1 VLVVHVAPTLEA
13 LAAAWTELVIAREAA
28 APAGSFSS
36 TAVVVPDPGVA
47 HVLDFALARRRGVAA
62 NIRMETSLG
71 RALGTERGAL
81 LGPLVG
87 LLERLAAAESA
98 PASPLEPL
106 RRWLTLGDE
115 PLALLGPR
123 ALDEAKAR
131 RRAALALR
139 LARRFETYAEA
150 PDADPVAS
158 WTAGRAAPSAAG
170 QAETEGWQRALWERL
185 PRPGGDLTVE
195 GGEPLHVVAPAALSP
210 SQVRDLARSAA
221 AREVHA
227 WFVLPAPGRIA
238 GERGGHP
245 LARGA
250 SAAVH
255 DGLTRLQEAAPGA
268 LDLVPGPTRAA
279 TTLLA
284 RLQAVLRG
292 GAPGPGQPD
301 PSLEALACADAR
313 RAAEVVAQ
321 EIGLALRR
329 AEAQGRPLRLQEIAV
344 VLAGDDPDGDRAR
357 LAMAFDAAH
366 RLPLVFSDASPTREL
381 RPVEAARRLLALP
394 GSALVRSE
402 VTELLIH
409 PCVLQRLA
417 VEETMPE
424 LQASFEAWIEAAGVI
439 RGLDASDQAGTYLAA
454 EPAPL
459 HTWDQ
464 GLLRLALA
472 AYMDPA
478 SLDDPAPGVVLAPA
492 PLGPGARVERLVAL
506 ARSLL
511 ADARALRDLR
521 LPLPA
526 WADLLARWVAGLV
539 SGTDEAERGA
549 LERALGALRGLAH
562 VAEDD
567 DAPEPASIPYGVAR
581 ALADEALAKLR
592 PRRDHDLTGGVVVGG
607 LQALRG
613 APFRVVFLLGLAEG
627 AFPAAEPHDALDLRG
642 PVAWDPGRRAR
653 DQAALVERVLAT
665 TERLAVVWVAR
676 DPLTNEEV
684 PWSPAVGALV
694 RAAVDAGLVASP
706 DAIVRRPP
714 ARREEEAGEA
724 PATAGGR
731 REARARALRLDLDR
745 HLAGHGLEGAT
756 LDDARLPVL
765 DAALE
770 ATGAPRDASPTTAD
784 PPVQAG
790 HVTLAAL
797 HDLLESPLQAWA
809 KAGLRLWRDEE
820 AGGDLEPF
828 APARMDEVVWLREAF
843 VTAVTGSRAGDPR
856 FERALGAAWDRLA
869 DRARRA
875 GRGPTGPFLA
885 AARTRA
891 LRALGAWRDAL
902 DASPGLAHLRG
913 VRGVRFGTTG
923 GPPPGALPEEPR
935 PPLVL
940 ELPGRV
946 QVALVGRTGP
956 ILADGTPLLLV
967 DGRQATDS
975 QLARA
980 ALELAALE
988 AAGLLTPGDEPHRL
1002 RVVPS
1007 KGPGRTVRL
1016 RPFGRDAALDW
1027 LATLAADLRQP
1038 HPYALPLGPAA
1049 RWLRRA
1055 ADVDGGSLVDALRLG
1070 RESRHT
1076 PWDDDHGPLP
1086 RPRRAAPPPDAEA
1099 LARRRLG
1106 PWLGRELEGR
1116 AGKGLPRRPEAGETP
1131 SVDEDGGRPRGDAGA
1146 PEARPDVG
1154 REDRT

>member
-1 VLVVHVAPTLEA
+1 MLVVHVAPTLEA
-13 LAAAWTELVIAREAA
+13 LAAAWTEHMIAREAA
-28 APAGSFSS
+28 SPAGSFAP
-36 TAVVVPDPGVA
+36 TTVVVPDPGVA

-62 NIRMETSLG
+62 NVRMQVSLG
-71 RALGTERGAL
+71 RTERRAL

-87 LLERLAAAESA
+87 LLERLAAAPPE
-98 PASPLEPL
+98 PASPLDPL

-115 PLALLGPR
+115 PPALLGPH
-123 ALDEAKAR
+123 ALEEARAR

-139 LARRFETYAEA
+139 LARRFEAYAEA
-150 PDADPVAS
+150 PGAEPAAS
-158 WTAGRAAPSAAG
+158 WSAGRAAPSAAG
-170 QAETEGWQRALWERL
+170 QAETEAWQRALWERL
-185 PRPGGDLTVE
+185 PARA
-195 GGEPLHVVAPAALSP
+195 GGELPQDALHVVAPTALSP
-210 SQVRDLARSAA
+210 SQVRDLARVP
-221 AREVHA
+221 ELHA
-227 WFVLPAPGRIA
+227 WFVLPAPGRA
-238 GERGGHP
+238 AHP
-245 LARGA
+245 LAEAA
-250 SAAVH
+250 SAAVR
-255 DGLTRLQEAAPGA
+255 DAVGRLLAAAPGA
-268 LDLVPGPTRAA
+268 LDLVPSPAPA
-279 TTLLA
+279 PATLLG

-292 GAPGPGQPD
+292 EAVTPGEPD
-301 PSLEALACADAR
+301 GSLEALGCADAR

-321 EIGLALRR
+321 EVALALRR
-329 AEAQGRPLRLQEIAV
+329 AEAEGRPLRLQEVAV

-366 RLPLVFSDASPTREL
+366 RLPIVFSDASPTREL
-381 RPVEAARRLLALP
+381 RPVEAARKLLALP

-402 VTELLIH
+402 VSELLVH
-409 PCVLQRLA
+409 PCVVTRLA
-417 VEETMPE
+417 GDEGPAA
-424 LQASFEAWIEAAGVI
+424 LAASFEAWIEAAGVV
-439 RGLDASDQAGTYLAA
+439 RGLDAADQAGTYL
-454 EPAPL
+454 EGEGAPL

-472 AYMDPA
+472 AYLDPA
-478 SLDDPAPGVVLAPA
+478 SVDGAVRLGGVEVAPA

-526 WADLLARWVAGLV
+526 WAELLERWVSGLV

-549 LERALGALRGLAH
+549 LERALAALRGLAH
-562 VAEDD
+562 LAEDD
-567 DAPEPASIPYGVAR
+567 DAPEPVPYGVAR
-581 ALADEALAKLR
+581 ALAEEALVKLR

-613 APFRVVFLLGLAEG
+613 APFRLVLLLGLAEG
-627 AFPAAEPHDALDLRG
+627 AFPAPEPHDPLDLRG
-642 PVAWDPGRRAR
+642 PVPWDPGARAR

-665 TERLAVVWVAR
+665 TERLAIVWVAR

-724 PATAGGR
+724 LATPGGR
-731 REARARALRLDLDR
+731 REARAHALRLDLDR
-745 HLAGHGLEGAT
+745 HLAAHGLAGAAV
-756 LDDARLPVL
+756 DEARAPVL
-765 DAALE
+765 EAAL
-770 ATGAPRDASPTTAD
+770 ASAGAPQEPWPTAD
-784 PPVQAG
+784 PPLPPG

-820 AGGDLEPF
+820 AGGSNAGDQEPF
-828 APARMDEVVWLREAF
+828 APTRLDEVAWLREAF
-843 VTAVTGSRAGDPR
+843 LTAVTGSRAGDPR

-869 DRARRA
+869 DGARRT

-913 VRGVRFGTTG
+913 VRGVRFGAVG

-940 ELPGRV
+940 DLPGPA

-956 ILADGTPLLLV
+956 ILADGSPLLLV
-967 DGRQATDS
+967 DGRQATDA

-988 AAGLLTPGDEPHRL
+988 AAGLVAPGDEPHRL
-1002 RVVPS
+1002 RVVAT
-1007 KGPGRTVRL
+1007 KGPARTVRL
-1016 RPFGRDAALDW
+1016 RPFGRHAALDW

-1055 ADVDGGSLVDALRLG
+1055 DGGELVAALRLG

-1116 AGKGLPRRPEAGETP
+1116 ARGPARPEAGAE
-1131 SVDEDGGRPRGDAGA
+1131 
-1146 PEARPDVG
+1146 
-1154 REDRT
+1154 